1 MCDKFKLKKTSNLFF
16 RQFTQTLSTE
26 KDFNEYF
33 YFNYYSLKY
42 KYVESNTKIAAFS
55 TKLEFFVPFSPHCKK
70 RKISLSDIT
79 ACNKLS

>member
-42 KYVESNTKIAAFS
+42 KYVESNTKID
-55 TKLEFFVPFSPHCKK
+55 
-70 RKISLSDIT
+70 KIGNFCPVFPSL
-79 ACNKLS
+79 

>member
-55 TKLEFFVPFSPHCKK
+55 KK
-70 RKISLSDIT
+70 IGIFCPVFPSL
-79 ACNKLS
+79 